1 MSPKIKFQPKGV
13 ITATLLA
20 FNDDFSIDEATT
32 RAHLK
37 DCATVRGVTGITV
50 NGHAS
55 EVHSC
60 SAEEQKQILET
71 ALDAIGDI
79 QPVIC
84 GAYSGSG
91 NSVEAAK
98 AARTAQAAGASA
110 ILVFPNQVLAGGGE
124 LRPEMALAHFK
135 RIADATELPLIVFQY
150 GAGSG
155 LSYSLDTLLRLFDA
169 VPSIVAMKDGC
180 NDPVLHERHIETL
193 HNLPRPVNVL
203 NTNSAWL
210 MASQTYGAAG
220 ILSGAGSVVADLQ
233 VGIFESLRDGD
244 LERARR
250 FNARYAP
257 MSRVFYRQPSL
268 DMHNRMKEA
277 LVLLGKWKRAVV
289 RPPLLKVSDKEI
301 AGIRAAIVEAKLDQ
315 ALDQAAE

>member
-1 MSPKIKFQPKGV
+1 MPGKPAFQPKGV
-13 ITATLLA
+13 IPATLLA

-37 DCATVRGVTGITV
+37 DCASVRGVTGITV

-60 SAEEQKQILET
+60 SAEEQRHILET

-91 NSVEAAK
+91 NSVEAAR
-98 AARTAQAAGASA
+98 AARVAQAAGASA

-135 RIADATELPLIVFQY
+135 RIADATDLPLIIFQY
-150 GAGSG
+150 GLNSG
-155 LSYSLDTLLRLFDA
+155 LTYSLDTLRRLCDA
-169 VPSIVAMKDGC
+169 VPTIVAMKDGC
-180 NDPVLHERHIETL
+180 GDAVLHERHIETL
-193 HNLPRPVNVL
+193 RGLPRPVAVL
-203 NTNSAWL
+203 NTHSAWL
-210 MASQTYGAAG
+210 LASQTYGAAG

-233 VGIFESLRDGD
+233 VGIFEALRDGD

-250 FNARYAP
+250 FNACYAP

-289 RPPLLKVSDKEI
+289 RPPLLKVSDQEI
-301 AGIRAAIVEAKLDQ
+301 AGIRAAIVEARLDQ